1 MDIWALKL
9 CSQSGIDCSC
19 EVIGGFLRR
28 FLLFPIANN
37 EYDSLW
43 LFSSVIAEAMMVC
56 QCQSN
61 VPAAFYNRNV
71 RRG

>member
-1 MDIWALKL
+1 MDMWALKL

-19 EVIGGFLRR
+19 EVMGGYFWR

-43 LFSSVIAEAMMVC
+43 MFAL
-56 QCQSN
+56 
-61 VPAAFYNRNV
+61 
-71 RRG
+71 